1 MNSLTLKIRNSMIVA
16 RAYLYIVKMVVL
28 AALQV
33 LTAKVNRFFYNLGVA
48 AANPRN
54 QQVAKEYLMTY
65 TGILIFSSLILAFIT
80 HFALMGMGYT
90 VVSYAAYVPSLL
102 WFSIKTEALSSA
114 IITGVIALVDLWK
127 YRNYSTVKSDYAFAW
142 A

>member
-1 MNSLTLKIRNSMIVA
+1 MK
-16 RAYLYIVKMVVL
+16 VVIM
-28 AALQV
+28 AALQ
-33 LTAKVNRFFYNLGVA
+33 LLISKVNRFFYNLGVA

-54 QQVAKEYLMTY
+54 QHVAKEYLVTY

-127 YRNYSTVKSDYAFAW
+127 YRNYSTVKSDYAFSW